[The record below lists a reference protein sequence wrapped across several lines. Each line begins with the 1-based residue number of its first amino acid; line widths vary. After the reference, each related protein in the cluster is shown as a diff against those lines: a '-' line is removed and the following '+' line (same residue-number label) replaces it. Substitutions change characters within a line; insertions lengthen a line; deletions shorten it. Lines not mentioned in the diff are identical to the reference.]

1 MSVELSPELK
11 LRFRGISVIE
21 FTKDLSL
28 VDIGVQ
34 LFMVL
39 YGLSVFL
46 ESPRESRRG
55 RIPYIIISFAIL
67 ILTAIASSL
76 DAIRNTRIN
85 FFTMVRGIDDYTT
98 VYFTIDREWER
109 FVASFF
115 TSLSVII
122 GDGLLL
128 YRCWIIWKDVWWA
141 IVLPTILYL
150 TVTGLHIYQT
160 SVRALTKLLN
170 RADPAKFSATGGYV
184 HPTVVALTIILN
196 ILITSMIAYRLI
208 RAQRTLSKVLPG
220 RNMKVYSGAVG
231 ILIESAFPLTFFGI
245 GSTITEMLAL
255 AYVERQPWWLRNMA
269 TAGSILNGFYYTF
282 VALSPQMIIFRVTTG
297 RSWMRH
303 EETIHTKTRPLSQ
316 PIVFNHGSAD
326 VDESL
331 LESSNPPVSSPE
343 ADDHSV
349 KKERSNIV

>member
-1 MSVELSPELK
+1 
-11 LRFRGISVIE
+11 
-21 FTKDLSL
+21 
-28 VDIGVQ
+28 
-34 LFMVL
+34 
-39 YGLSVFL
+39 
-46 ESPRESRRG
+46 
-55 RIPYIIISFAIL
+55 
-67 ILTAIASSL
+67 
-76 DAIRNTRIN
+76 
-85 FFTMVRGIDDYTT
+85 MVRGIGDYTT

-128 YRCWIIWKDVWWA
+128 YRCWIIWKDAWWA
-141 IVLPTILYL
+141 IVLPTLLYL

-208 RAQRTLSKVLPG
+208 RAQRTLSKVLPR
-220 RNMKVYSGAVG
+220 RNMKVYSAAAG
-231 ILIESAFPLTFFGI
+231 ILIESAFPLTFSGF

-269 TAGSILNGFYYTF
+269 TAGSIPNGFYYTF
-282 VALSPQMIIFRVTTG
+282 VALSPQMIIFRVKTG

-303 EETIHTKTRPLSQ
+303 EETVHAKTRPLSQ
-316 PIVFNHGSAD
+316 PILFNHGSSD
-326 VDESL
+326 VDESFI
-331 LESSNPPVSSPE
+331 ESSGPLSPRVL
-343 ADDHSV
+343 SQ
-349 KKERSNIV
+349 